1 MKRILTSLA
10 VLALAASITH
20 AQQVW
25 INEVLTNP
33 NGSDST
39 LSPLTGNEHFELR
52 GTPNMSLAGYYLLS
66 LEGQGTTARGDIN
79 QFFDLG
85 AFSLGAN
92 GYLFARQNGSLYTS
106 TAPGATV
113 IQNTAGQGWG
123 LNGAST
129 VGHNHDGS
137 QVDLENSATTIL
149 LINIGSGSAPL
160 VTLDLDSND
169 DGLLD
174 LPTGWSV
181 VDSVGIMDGA
191 GGAASD
197 FSYGT
202 ITFRA
207 AYPAGNYLGTSAYGN
222 IIDVPGAPPTTA
234 GAFYVGRKYESTGS
248 TAADWFAANLTG
260 SASDPLNIT
269 FAYATDPDAVGRKL
283 PEMVFGGVNPI
294 PEPGTLA
301 LLGLGALAMFLRR
314 KIR

>member
-1 MKRILTSLA
+1 MKRIITSLA

-39 LSPLTGNEHFELR
+39 ATTGNEHFELR

-66 LEGQGTTARGDIN
+66 IEGGGTTGRGDIN

-85 AFSLGAN
+85 SFSIGAN
-92 GYLFARQNGSLYTS
+92 GYLFARQNFSLYTA

-137 QVDLENSATTIL
+137 QVDLENGTTTMM
-149 LINIGSGSAPL
+149 LINIGSGSAPAL
-160 VTLDLDSND
+160 TLDLDPND
-169 DGLLD
+169 DGWLD
-174 LPTGWSV
+174 PLPSGWSI
-181 VDSVGIMDGA
+181 VDSVGIIEGSA
-191 GGAASD
+191 TGGATD
-197 FSYGT
+197 FSYGA
-202 ITFRA
+202 ITLRVQGA
-207 AYPAGNYLGTSAYGN
+207 AAGSSQYGN
-222 IIDVPGAPPTTA
+222 IVDIPGAPPTTA
-234 GAFYVGRKYESTGS
+234 GAMWVGRRLESTGS
-248 TAADWFAANLTG
+248 SANDWIGAILTG

-269 FAYATDPDAVGRKL
+269 FSSSNDPGIVGNKL
-283 PEMVFGGVNPI
+283 PDMVFGGTNI

-301 LLGLGALAMFLRR
+301 LLGLGSLALLLRR
-314 KIR
+314 KTR